1 MKIIKKIAP
10 LFLAVCLLVPCF
22 STLVQAA
29 DAIQFT
35 DPSTKTGETVEV
47 TCAVKAN
54 TTIEDVELTLTYDT
68 EMLRFKEADGVT
80 EVEKGTLTYKGTA
93 NATVLRVKLTFDAL
107 KVGTTSIKVD
117 SYRVWSNTDQELTL
131 SKGKSTIKIE
141 QGENPVEEP
150 EEPTEVTGTSVDLN
164 GVTYTFTDAFSAAEI
179 PEGFAETTIEYA
191 GTQHKVVQHEVSGTY
206 LGYLVNAENVGK
218 FFVYIEDNATFAPFE
233 QISIS
238 DSTKIALLTTV
249 NSVTVPE
256 EYVTTTVTLNGQEF
270 PAWQSKSDSTY
281 CLLYAMNNKGEIG
294 FYRLDTAEGTY
305 QRVDLEAA
313 EPAEKSTLGSLSEV
327 LESHLDK
334 VILVSGIGFVVLVV
348 IIIVLG
354 IKLYNRNAELDEIYE
369 EYGLFDDDEE
379 KESEDDDD
387 DDDVTTLDTVEGTE
401 VEEDDF
407 EEEFTIDINNDVDE
421 DVIVFDHETDET
433 VSEARFDED
442 FAGLEKKVET
452 ISEEMH
458 ADDPKFDEIEDLTT
472 KENVV
477 ASFEGLNDF
486 LDDDDDEELDFEM
499 SFIDLDD

>member
-54 TTIEDVELTLTYDT
+54 TTIEDVELTLSYDT

-107 KVGTTSIKVD
+107 KVGTANVSVD
-117 SYRVWSNTDQELTL
+117 SYRVWSSSDQELTL

-141 QGENPVEEP
+141 QGENPAEVP
-150 EEPTEVTGTSVDLN
+150 EEPAEAAGTSVDLN
-164 GVTYTFTDAFSAAEI
+164 GETYTFTDAFPAAEI

-218 FFVYIEDNATFAPFE
+218 FFVYIEENATFAPFE

-249 NSVTVPE
+249 DEVTVPE
-256 EYVTTTVTLNGQEF
+256 EYVATTVTLNGQEF
-270 PAWQSKSDSTY
+270 PAWQSESDSAH

-313 EPAEKSTLGSLSEV
+313 VPAEKKQSTLGSLSEV

-334 VILVSGIGFVVLVV
+334 VILVSGIGFIVLVV

-354 IKLYNRNAELDEIYE
+354 IKLYNRNAELDELYE
-369 EYGLFDDDEE
+369 EYGLFDDDE
-379 KESEDDDD
+379 KESEDED
-387 DDDVTTLDTVEGTE
+387 DDDVTTVDTFGETRVD
-401 VEEDDF
+401 EDNF
-407 EEEFTIDINNDVDE
+407 EEEFTVDISDAVDE

-433 VSEARFDED
+433 ASEARFEED
-442 FAGLEKKVET
+442 SVNLEKKVE
-452 ISEEMH
+452 IFAEEMH
-458 ADDPKFDEIEDLTT
+458 ANDPKFDET
-472 KENVV
+472 ENLAEEAVV

-486 LDDDDDEELDFEM
+486 LDDDDDADLDYEV